1 MIAMIR
7 IGIAS
12 ESPAIVIGPSSS
24 PPRARAVPSAT
35 PSRITGKAQ
44 ITSSAQRITLSARP
58 R

>member
-1 MIAMIR
+1 MTAMIR

-12 ESPAIVIGPSSS
+12 ESPAIVIGPISR
-24 PPRARAVPSAT
+24 PPSASAVPRAT

-44 ITSSAQRITLSARP
+44 ITSIAQRITLSARP